1 MVKILDKF
9 IKYDNCLI
17 VQFVSPART
26 FRAMNM
32 PFDPSVRVSVRM
44 VNETEITASQCQSML
59 DQCESQNGAILIV
72 ISETYSESL
81 IALLKSAC
89 DRNISSVLVYK
100 QLNVSEM
107 KTIRSLTRHGIK
119 FISYFRFLEN
129 SSPSGLETSHL
140 S

>member
-72 ISETYSESL
+72 ISE
-81 IALLKSAC
+81 
-89 DRNISSVLVYK
+89 
-100 QLNVSEM
+100 
-107 KTIRSLTRHGIK
+107 RSLTRHGIK